1 MTRKMLV
8 GLALTLAAAACGSSE
23 QKKQE
28 EAAKQIQQGAE
39 KMAQGAQAAAQ
50 GAGQAAQN
58 SSAQVA
64 QGLAQMAQGLQQM
77 AQGTGKPVDY
87 ELLKAAL
94 PDVAGWERSNTK
106 GEQVSMG
113 ISVSKAETR
122 YRKDDSQVDLEI
134 TDTAMSPLALAPF
147 TMFLTTGY
155 EERSDDGFK
164 RAAKVGGQPGYEEW
178 NKDSK
183 HGEVTVVVNNRFIVN
198 AKGRDVADLEP
209 VRKVVLA
216 VDLAKLGALK

>member
-1 MTRKMLV
+1 MLV

-39 KMAQGAQAAAQ
+39 KMAQGAQAA
-50 GAGQAAQN
+50 GQAAQ
-58 SSAQVA
+58 SSSTQMA
-64 QGLAQMAQGLQQM
+64 QGLAQMAQGFQQM

-87 ELLKAAL
+87 ELLKAIL

-113 ISVSKAETR
+113 VSVSKAETR

-134 TDTAMSPLALAPF
+134 TDTAMSALILAPY
-147 TMFLTTGY
+147 TMFLSTGY

-164 RAAKVGGQPGYEEW
+164 RAAKLGGQPGYEEW
-178 NKDSK
+178 NKDSR

-209 VRKVVLA
+209 VRKVVQA

>member
-8 GLALTLAAAACGSSE
+8 GLALALAAAACGSSE

-39 KMAQGAQAAAQ
+39 KMAQGAQAA
-50 GAGQAAQN
+50 GQAAQ
-58 SSAQVA
+58 SSSTQMA
-64 QGLAQMAQGLQQM
+64 QGLAQMAQGFQQM

-94 PDVAGWERSNTK
+94 PDIAGWERSNTK

-113 ISVSKAETR
+113 VSISKAETR

-134 TDTAMSPLALAPF
+134 TDTAMSAMILAPY
-147 TMFLTTGY
+147 TMFLNTGY

-164 RAAKVGGQPGYEEW
+164 RAAKLGGQPGYEEW

-209 VRKVVLA
+209 VRKVVQA

>member
-8 GLALTLAAAACGSSE
+8 ALALTLAAAACGSSE

-39 KMAQGAQAAAQ
+39 KMAQGAQAA
-50 GAGQAAQN
+50 GQAAAN
-58 SSAQVA
+58 SSTQVA

-134 TDTAMSPLALAPF
+134 TDTAMSQLALAPF

-155 EERSDDGFK
+155 SERSDDGFK